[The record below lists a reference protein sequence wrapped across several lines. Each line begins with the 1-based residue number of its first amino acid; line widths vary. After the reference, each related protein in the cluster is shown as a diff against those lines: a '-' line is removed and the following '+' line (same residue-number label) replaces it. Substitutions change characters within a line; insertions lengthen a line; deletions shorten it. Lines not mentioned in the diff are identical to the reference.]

1 MSALRAT
8 TEHPCCSRSVMLL
21 ADGELE
27 PSKAVEVERH
37 LVACNQCRDELD
49 MIRAMRASLRRSCAR
64 RSSTS
69 AKERLEKAVALEMS
83 GVRPTDGY
91 TKVSDVVAA
100 HPATPKTPTHTNNR
114 LMVAAALAAAACFV
128 FFTVVRANRQASTA
142 DSRSAPVDGEGSS
155 RPAGSARGAAQA
167 SDLDTVLEQLVAL
180 HANPFPLEENN
191 PEQLARLEPY
201 VGVPVQRS
209 ALQLLRRNDRIGAAP
224 SFDGARLHMVENSHN
239 AAALHYKLK
248 GHRLTVYVFD
258 PRSIQMRH
266 TRLRPRVVKESPVYV
281 GELRGYSVAAAER
294 SGVGYA
300 LASDMDEDNSVQ
312 MVASF

>member
-1 MSALRAT
+1 MSAVRVS
-8 TEHPCCSRSVMLL
+8 TENPCCSRSVMLL

-37 LVACNQCRDELD
+37 LIACSQCRDELD

-64 RSSTS
+64 RSTAA
-69 AKERLEKAVALEMS
+69 AKERLERAVALEIS

-100 HPATPKTPTHTNNR
+100 RPAAPKTTTNNR
-114 LMVAAALAAAACFV
+114 LVIAAALAAAACFV
-128 FFTVVRANRQASTA
+128 FFAVARANRQASTA
-142 DSRSAPVDGEGSS
+142 DSSPARVDGEGAS
-155 RPAGSARGAAQA
+155 RPASSSRGAAQA
-167 SDLDTVLEQLVAL
+167 SDLDTVLDQLVAL
-180 HANPFPLEENN
+180 HANPLPPEENN

-281 GELRGYSVAAAER
+281 GELRGFSVAAAER

>member
-1 MSALRAT
+1 VCSAQHGRREGA
-8 TEHPCCSRSVMLL
+8 H
-21 ADGELE
+21 
-27 PSKAVEVERH
+27 
-37 LVACNQCRDELD
+37 
-49 MIRAMRASLRRSCAR
+49 RAS
-64 RSSTS
+64 
-69 AKERLEKAVALEMS
+69 V
-83 GVRPTDGY
+83 GY
-91 TKVSDVVAA
+91 SKVSDVVAA
-100 HPATPKTPTHTNNR
+100 RPATPKPTGNR
-114 LMVAAALAAAACFV
+114 LFVAVGLAAAACFV
-128 FFTVVRANRQASTA
+128 FFAVARANRQATPA
-142 DSRSAPVDGEGSS
+142 DARAVAPTDEGDANRPARSA
-155 RPAGSARGAAQA
+155 RTGAQG

-180 HANPFPLEENN
+180 HANPLPPEEQN

-239 AAALHYKLK
+239 AAALHYKFK

-258 PRSIQMRH
+258 PRSIQMRQ

-281 GELRGYSVAAAER
+281 GELRGFSVAAAER